1 MTLSSKAWSGQDIHP
16 GTSTRVTMM
25 ESIMLK
31 RMKKKMSKFISAR
44 KAEADV
50 MRYRKYSDEKS
61 KIPMNLPPKEYE
73 AEIKR
78 LARKYKI

>member
-1 MTLSSKAWSGQDIHP
+1 
-16 GTSTRVTMM
+16 
-25 ESIMLK
+25 
-31 RMKKKMSKFISAR
+31 MSKFISAR

-50 MRYRKYSDEKS
+50 MRYRKYSVEKS

-78 LARKYKI
+78 LAKKYKI